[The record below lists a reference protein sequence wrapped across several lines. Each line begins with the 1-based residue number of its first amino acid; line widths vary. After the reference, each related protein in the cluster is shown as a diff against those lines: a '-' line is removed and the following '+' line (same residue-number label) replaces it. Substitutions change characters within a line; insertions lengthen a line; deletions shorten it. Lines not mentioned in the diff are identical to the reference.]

1 MFLQTCSVEADG
13 SRTRMNGKLSLILE
27 DTCEAK
33 QSTRQ
38 ETESLKGLPTIRPG
52 KDSHLEV

>member
-27 DTCEAK
+27 DTGEVNKAPDKKLRASKACQ
-33 QSTRQ
+33 QSDQVKIHT
-38 ETESLKGLPTIRPG
+38 
-52 KDSHLEV
+52 